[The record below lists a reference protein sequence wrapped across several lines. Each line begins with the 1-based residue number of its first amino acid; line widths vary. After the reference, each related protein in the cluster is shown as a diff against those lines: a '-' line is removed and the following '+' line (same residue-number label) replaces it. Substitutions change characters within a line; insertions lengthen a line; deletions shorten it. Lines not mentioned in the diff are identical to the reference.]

1 MTTREEKIREL
12 TDNELRWL
20 IGSPENLDDVT
31 QFFVSGGFTV
41 YTDDA
46 LNDQYTRLMGS
57 HND

>member
-1 MTTREEKIREL
+1 MITREEKIREL

-31 QFFVSGGFTV
+31 QFFVNGGFTV

-46 LNDQYTRLMGS
+46 LNDQYTRLMG
-57 HND
+57 

>member
-20 IGSPENLDDVT
+20 IGSPENLGDVI

-46 LNDQYTRLMGS
+46 LNDQYTRLMG
-57 HND
+57 